1 MRKDG
6 RHEAAL
12 NCSRAFPETINSLTK
27 SKVINPILPPH
38 SADPWM
44 IFHGG
49 FYYYSETRNRR
60 HIYLRRSRT
69 IAGIGQDAGVCV
81 WSAPA
86 RGLNSDNVWAP
97 ELHLIDGKWFIYY
110 AADNGNNNNHRMWA
124 LECEDADPLGT
135 YRCRGC
141 LDTGG

>member
-12 NCSRAFPETINSLTK
+12 NCSRTFPETINSLTK

-49 FYYYSETRNRR
+49 FFYYFEKPNRR
-60 HIYLRRSRT
+60 HIFLRPFPKLT
-69 IAGIGQDAGVCV
+69 GLGQDAVVCLLV
-81 WSAPA
+81 GPGP
-86 RGLNSDNVWAP
+86 GLEKHHDW
-97 ELHLIDGKWFIYY
+97 
-110 AADNGNNNNHRMWA
+110 
-124 LECEDADPLGT
+124 GT
-135 YRCRGC
+135 ERH
-141 LDTGG
+141 